1 MLSNLSECCELPK
14 DRFFQLEK
22 TIVLRV
28 AGWKKGTATSTA
40 ADFNSQRFLSLV
52 SCGRAL
58 LFLTRNA

>member
-1 MLSNLSECCELPK
+1 LPK